1 MVVIFFPL
9 YTVITLEGPTDFHW
23 KMKRVRTQA
32 DKDRNAM
39 RKRAARHEDST
50 KKIDV
55 SEAVRDQVSAAR
67 DNLGYPDQKTVI
79 SDGVRLLCNYKAE
92 KATIE
97 KQDEAKENYIGTKKN
112 FIGIL
117 EGSPCR
123 ECCAPI
129 SVKSTSNFGTALSIV
144 YTCGTGHEVEWNSS
158 IPNKER
164 THSELVDFDLCAAS
178 IMAKSTA
185 AKIRDTLDISGFKS
199 MSSTVFNAAQNKLNE
214 VAEDYLKLDK
224 EITESKIKLAYRGT
238 APEFEIDTAFHTR
251 INSWTSVTTAL
262 CARTKLVAESAME
275 VTGEG
280 VCSQQLEKRGMARV
294 LPAVIDRYGGC
305 SSVTTDA
312 CGSLRKQVADIVK
325 PLVIKGE
332 CEQLLDIWHQQK
344 GIYSKFIAYIDSKWG
359 SLPRRTGDDGKPI
372 SNSMADIQENAAQKK
387 EMRKLA
393 R

>member
-1 MVVIFFPL
+1 
-9 YTVITLEGPTDFHW
+9 
-23 KMKRVRTQA
+23 MKRVRTTA
-32 DKDRNAM
+32 DKERDAQ
-39 RKRAARHEDST
+39 RKRAARHENNT
-50 KKIDV
+50 KKMDV
-55 SEAVRDQVSAAR
+55 PEAVRDQVSAAR
-67 DNLGYPDQKTVI
+67 DNLGYHDQRTVI

-92 KATIE
+92 KATIDT
-97 KQDEAKENYIGTKKN
+97 KDEAKNKYIGTKKN
-112 FIGIL
+112 FIEFL
-117 EGSPCR
+117 EGRPCR

-144 YTCGTGHEVEWNSS
+144 YTCKTGHETEWNSS
-158 IPNKER
+158 APNKER
-164 THSELVDFDLCAAS
+164 THSEVDFDLCAAS

-185 AKIRDTLDISGFKS
+185 AKIRDTLDIAGFKS

-224 EITESKIKLAYRGT
+224 ELTETKIKLAYRGT

-262 CARTKLVAESAME
+262 CARTKLVAETAME

-294 LPAVIDRYGGC
+294 LPAVIDRYKGC
-305 SSVTTDA
+305 SSVTTDT

-325 PLVIKGE
+325 PMVDKGE

-344 GIYSKFIAYIDSKWG
+344 GIYSKFIASYHYLKTQNVCRS
-359 SLPRRTGDDGKPI
+359 P
-372 SNSMADIQENAAQKK
+372 
-387 EMRKLA
+387 
-393 R
+393 